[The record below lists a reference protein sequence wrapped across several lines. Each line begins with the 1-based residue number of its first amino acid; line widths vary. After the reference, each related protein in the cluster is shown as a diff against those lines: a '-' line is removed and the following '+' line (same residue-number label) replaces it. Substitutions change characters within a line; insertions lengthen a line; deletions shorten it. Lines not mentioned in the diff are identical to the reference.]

1 MTTEQGNR
9 QRAAQI
15 EDLVHR
21 IEGISDPAVKA
32 NATVL
37 IQSLLDLHREGFERV
52 TQMLRDEGET
62 GNRLLQRLAADELT
76 GSLLLLYELHPD
88 DFEVRLGK
96 GIAEAE
102 KAIAGQ
108 GATVNLT
115 GVRDGVV
122 HLRLTGKAHGC
133 GSTQGGMEKAIRDA
147 IFSAVPEVVAVR
159 VENAVQSGPSEQLV
173 QLQLAVAEPQRT

>member
-52 TQMLRDEGET
+52 TQMLRE
-62 GNRLLQRLAADELT
+62 R
-76 GSLLLLYELHPD
+76 
-88 DFEVRLGK
+88 
-96 GIAEAE
+96 
-102 KAIAGQ
+102 
-108 GATVNLT
+108 
-115 GVRDGVV
+115 
-122 HLRLTGKAHGC
+122 
-133 GSTQGGMEKAIRDA
+133 GGDR
-147 IFSAVPEVVAVR
+147 
-159 VENAVQSGPSEQLV
+159 
-173 QLQLAVAEPQRT
+173 

>member
-1 MTTEQGNR
+1 
-9 QRAAQI
+9 
-15 EDLVHR
+15 
-21 IEGISDPAVKA
+21 
-32 NATVL
+32 
-37 IQSLLDLHREGFERV
+37 
-52 TQMLRDEGET
+52 
-62 GNRLLQRLAADELT
+62 LLQRLAADELT
-76 GSLLLLYELHPD
+76 GSLLLLYDLHPD

-108 GATVNLT
+108 GATVDLT

-133 GSTQGGMEKAIRDA
+133 GSTQGGMEKAIQDA

-159 VENAVQSGPSEQLV
+159 VENAVQSGPGEQLV